1 VRDLLAERDYRRL
14 LGAQCLGQGA
24 DGVAQAV
31 LATVLVLDPLQESAP
46 ERILGLFA
54 LTLLPY
60 SLFSPFLGVFVDRW
74 DRRRLLVWTNLLRFL
89 LMASLPLWSRA
100 LPGDSALLAGVL
112 GLLGLGRLFSTTKGA
127 TLPVVLH
134 EHHLLRG
141 NNVSSVGGT
150 LSAIA
155 GGGVGLWL
163 GSWLDADLALVGV
176 SLVYLGAAYFA
187 GRIQTNLSHAHVHL
201 EGLGDALARVAKE
214 LLDGL
219 VEVGKRPAAGIPLV
233 AIFLLRMFAIVVVVG
248 SLLMIKA
255 RFEGETV
262 TSGLAI
268 GAFGVGAFA
277 ASLSAPTLGR
287 RWSKPTLILIGFVI
301 SATGITLL
309 GGIASLPAVLALM
322 CAGGYGGF
330 ITKVAVDAQVQ
341 EALPDRYRGRAFAL
355 YDILYNVASVVAAL
369 VVVIFEGAS
378 VRGLLI
384 GAGIANFGFTIL
396 LGVAM
401 RTTGVSE
408 AVPAND

>member
-14 LGAQCLGQGA
+14 LGAQFLGQGA

-31 LATVLVLDPLQESAP
+31 LATVLVLDPLQESTP
-46 ERILGLFA
+46 EKILGLFA

-74 DRRRLLVWTNLLRFL
+74 DRQKLLVWTNLLRCL
-89 LMASLPLWSRA
+89 LMVSLPLWSRT

-127 TLPVVLH
+127 TIPVVLH

-141 NNVSSVGGT
+141 NNLSSVGGT
-150 LSAIA
+150 LSALA
-155 GGGVGLWL
+155 GGGLGLWL
-163 GSWLDADLALVGV
+163 GSWLDADVALMGV
-176 SLVYLGAAYFA
+176 SLVYLGAALTA
-187 GRIQTNLSHAHVHL
+187 RRIKTNLAHAPVRV
-201 EGLGDALARVAKE
+201 EGLGEALARVARE

-219 VEVGKRPAAGIPLV
+219 VEVGRRPAASIPLG
-233 AIFLLRMFAIVVVVG
+233 AIFLLRMFALVVVVG
-248 SLLMIKA
+248 SLLMVKA
-255 RFEGETV
+255 RFDGESA
-262 TSGLAI
+262 TSAQAL
-268 GAFGVGAFA
+268 GAFGVGAFV
-277 ASLSAPTLGR
+277 ASLSAPALGR
-287 RWSKPTLILIGFVI
+287 RWSKPVLILIGFAI

-309 GGIASLPAVLALM
+309 GGIARLPAVLALM
-322 CAGGYGGF
+322 CAGGFGGF

-341 EALPDRYRGRAFAL
+341 EALPDIYRGRAFAL

-369 VVVIFEGAS
+369 VVVVFEFAS

-401 RTTGVSE
+401 RSTGI
-408 AVPAND
+408 AATVPAND